1 MALVRSIVARL
12 HPSLNSPCRCEGWSR
27 QEVGAFGEKV
37 AGLYIERAGG
47 VVLYRGFRAPHG
59 GEVDLICRGEA
70 MLCFVEVKTR
80 RSLAYG
86 RPVEAVNKVKQRL
99 ITRGAMEWLR
109 RMGDKAKDVSY
120 RYDVV
125 EVILT
130 DGERPDVTWLKN
142 VFND

>member
-1 MALVRSIVARL
+1 MV
-12 HPSLNSPCRCEGWSR
+12 
-27 QEVGAFGEKV
+27 
-37 AGLYIERAGG
+37 
-47 VVLYRGFRAPHG
+47 
-59 GEVDLICRGEA
+59 CRGEG

-86 RPVEAVNKVKQRL
+86 RPVEAVNAAKRRL
-99 ITRGAMEWLR
+99 IIRGAMEWLR
-109 RMGDKAKDVSY
+109 RMGDKTEDVSY

>member
-1 MALVRSIVARL
+1 M
-12 HPSLNSPCRCEGWSR
+12 HPSLNSLCHCDGWSR
-27 QEVGAFGEKV
+27 KEVGEFGEKV
-37 AGLYIERAGG
+37 AGLYIERHGG
-47 VVLYRGFRAPHG
+47 DVLYRGFRAPHG
-59 GEVDLICRGEA
+59 GEVDLVCRDKV

-86 RPVEAVNKVKQRL
+86 RPVEAVNTVKQGL
-99 ITRGAMEWLR
+99 IKRGAMEWLR
-109 RMGDKAKDVSY
+109 RMGDRAEDVSY

>member
-1 MALVRSIVARL
+1 
-12 HPSLNSPCRCEGWSR
+12 
-27 QEVGAFGEKV
+27 V

>member
-1 MALVRSIVARL
+1 MG
-12 HPSLNSPCRCEGWSR
+12 E
-27 QEVGAFGEKV
+27 FGEKV
-37 AGLYIERAGG
+37 AGLYIERDGG
-47 VVLYRGFRAPHG
+47 DVLFRGFRASHG
-59 GEVDLICRGEA
+59 GEVDLICRDES

-86 RPVEAVNKVKQRL
+86 RPVEAVNAAKQRL
-99 ITRGAMEWLR
+99 IIRGAMEWLR

-125 EVILT
+125 EVLLT
-130 DGERPDVTWLKN
+130 DDKPPDVTWLKN